1 MSSTLFF
8 LSRLFSIF
16 LVVIEV
22 FRSISIGFT
31 CRDTSFYIASLL
43 FLLVSYIYEDRKRY
57 FSVGFTFYFIVI
69 YLAHLWSPYY
79 YIYDSYIQTLDEVK
93 PPDYYWI
100 FWKIFMII
108 SIVILLYLMAITKV
122 NKKAYDNAVSDICLK
137 YKLRS
142 KQMLI
147 TMLCLLPIWYI
158 GINNEIVKFLM
169 VFFTTYFISVFYLI
183 PVSRKNNYVIFGCII
198 SLIIILYLVTW
209 RFIFVKYF
217 IAIFLYGDLNQYFQY
232 LYK

>member
-158 GINNEIVKFLM
+158 GIK
-169 VFFTTYFISVFYLI
+169 
-183 PVSRKNNYVIFGCII
+183 
-198 SLIIILYLVTW
+198 
-209 RFIFVKYF
+209 
-217 IAIFLYGDLNQYFQY
+217 
-232 LYK
+232 